1 MQRTCPH
8 LAPILRRCGAELAH
22 CIRLHNFVA
31 EFWLSA
37 VRRGEEGYWD
47 WEDTPELPTLTI
59 CAEMNLGQQQQ
70 RRQHAV
76 RGKVAETFQE
86 NHDFLLKIFLG
97 LPNGNA
103 NKQQGQ
109 AMEREGRG
117 RWAAASCA
125 GGFALGSASISHFH
139 KISNRSFIWQLC
151 PILDRERRICMERF
165 ARDLSMIARLK
176 IPQIYLLLNAMTNQ
190 FVAPGAATLCQQL
203 I

>member
-8 LAPILRRCGAELAH
+8 LAPILPRCGADLAH
-22 CIRLHNFVA
+22 CIRLHIFVA
-31 EFWLSA
+31 
-37 VRRGEEGYWD
+37 RGRGREGYCD

-59 CAEMNLGQQQQ
+59 CAEMNLGQQQQPQQRQ

-103 NKQQGQ
+103 SKQQGR
-109 AMEREGRG
+109 ALEARGGGSCCCKLCGRFRFG
-117 RWAAASCA
+117 F
-125 GGFALGSASISHFH
+125 GIDFALSQ
-139 KISNRSFIWQLC
+139 ISNRSFIWQLC

-165 ARDLSMIARLK
+165 ARDLSMIWK
-176 IPQIYLLLNAMTNQ
+176 TKNTTNL
-190 FVAPGAATLCQQL
+190 FAFKCNDKSICGPGGRHKLFQQL